1 MVWYDL
7 IKSLYDYLLLQSVAR
22 HVACGAL
29 EPGDVDLS
37 ADANNLS
44 GAIFLIRDREY
55 DEQIHHGG
63 EGVVTFYVENWV
75 RSDNPDPLDG
85 YTALSVQENKFRET
99 LTAWF
104 YAQQKIDTNTVNAD
118 LINLEIDE
126 TIGDA
131 DSRRPI
137 LGSRTTIRVSWSR
150 RTI

>member
-1 MVWYDL
+1 MVWYDI
-7 IKSLYDYLLLQSVAR
+7 IKSLYDYLKAIAPTR
-22 HVACGAL
+22 HISCGAL

-37 ADANNLS
+37 ADANGLS

-55 DEQIHHGG
+55 DEKIHHGG

-85 YTALSVQENKFRET
+85 YTALSAQEASFREA
-99 LTAWF
+99 LTTWF
-104 YAQQKIDTNTVNAD
+104 YAQQQVDTNTVNAD

-137 LGSRTTIRVSWSR
+137 LGSRTTVQVTWSK
-150 RTI
+150 RT